1 MLRHEVT
8 VLRHQVVGTVGVA
21 NVMVISVL
29 ERRSEIGLRRT
40 LGAAKGNIRVQFL
53 PEAIMLAPSRRR
65 GRHHHRRDRNRHL
78 RPRQGWAI
86 VIATQAWA
94 ARLAAALLIGALAGL
109 LPACLPAL
117 RGARVCSPKPSRP
130 RSTV

>member
-109 LPACLPAL
+109 LPALL
-117 RGARVCSPKPSRP
+117 GARVSSPKPSRP
-130 RSTV
+130 CNTV